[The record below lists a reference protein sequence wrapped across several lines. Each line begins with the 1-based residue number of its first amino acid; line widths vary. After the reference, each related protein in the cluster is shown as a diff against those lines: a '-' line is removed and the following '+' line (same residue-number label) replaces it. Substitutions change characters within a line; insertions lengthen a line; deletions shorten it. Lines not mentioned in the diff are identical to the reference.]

1 MKTQF
6 KIKKNLQQVLIFS
19 GSIVLSFALLFFSSL
34 IPKET
39 RYQLTESGAIV
50 TEMEYKQFKQAG
62 KKVEN
67 NLTFLAFFLS
77 LLSVAPA
84 AVGSLTVANRL
95 PELETEA
102 AEYNKSKAIKQ
113 IQTDTDIAIE
123 QDICDINRNAA
134 KTVHF
139 KDVEKGFVELG
150 QEAKWLSTP
159 EQKRD
164 LEPAPAQNAQIQA
177 NPQQQA
183 LTPSQELAKDA
194 EKKTPKT
201 PGQRLLS
208 DLAFSVK
215 SMLVTGS
222 TGAGKSHTLNAWLE
236 SVYAQA
242 RAKKQVAAV
251 WVLGRKNDSF
261 CGLREAG
268 RLEKF
273 NPTNVDNAFKLIKD
287 FYDNYGIRVEKAS
300 EEERK
305 QLPPLRLILE
315 DWSIVAAVFQDYY
328 PKLWSKIKL
337 MLLDIIT
344 VGREY
349 NVCLFILAQSLNLE
363 ALGLVGDA
371 NLRANMAIVA
381 QGLVTEVFDP
391 LLQEIQIQGDYGLV
405 YLAIKNQYIVPNND
419 VRQTILAALK
429 QLEVESRAQQTPLFF
444 TTLGGAN
451 VGLLPHIEKT
461 IIDFTPEE
469 RDASIEFDIEKFRES
484 LVKQEEG
491 MATQPMQTIVIERP
505 EMTRDE
511 YIASLER
518 LCKPDE
524 DGESKSGNPL
534 DVKSTVS
541 PENEIVSN
549 VSKNVKQPDGEDS
562 SDSEGVY
569 FTPMKLSREKASELV
584 LRLRNELKHN
594 QTEIISL
601 LWNAKPGVT
610 KAYKKALAE
619 YKELTKEE
627 EDNEKE

>member
-6 KIKKNLQQVLIFS
+6 KIKKNLQQVALFAS
-19 GSIVLSFALLFFSSL
+19 SVALSFTLLFLSSL
-34 IPKET
+34 VSKET
-39 RYQLTESGAIV
+39 RYEITETGAIV
-50 TEMEYKQFKQAG
+50 TELEFKQLKKAG

-67 NLTFLAFFLS
+67 NLTFLAFFVA
-77 LLSVAPA
+77 LLAVPPA
-84 AVGSLTVANRL
+84 AVAGLTVANRL
-95 PELETEA
+95 PELEGEA
-102 AEYNKSKAIKQ
+102 ADYNKSKTIRNIQ
-113 IQTDTDIAIE
+113 IESDIATE

-139 KDVEKGFVELG
+139 KDVEKGFVALG
-150 QEAKWLSTP
+150 QEAGWLSEP
-159 EQKRD
+159 EQKRN
-164 LEPAPAQNAQIQA
+164 LEPAPTQIPA

-183 LTPSQELAKDA
+183 LTPSQEALEEA

-287 FYDNYGIRVEKAS
+287 FYDNYAIRVAETS

-391 LLQEIQIQGDYGLV
+391 LLKEIKIQGDYGLV

-419 VRQTILAALK
+419 VRQTILAVLK
-429 QLEVESRAQQTPLFF
+429 QLEVESKAQQTPVFF

-451 VGLLPHIEKT
+451 VGLLPHIEKST
-461 IIDFTPEE
+461 INFTPEE
-469 RDASIEFDIEKFRES
+469 RDVPITFDIKEFRES
-484 LVKQEEG
+484 LIQQEQG
-491 MATQPMQTIVIERP
+491 MAIQPMQTQVIERP
-505 EMTRDE
+505 QMTRDE
-511 YIASLER
+511 IVASLNR
-518 LCKPDE
+518 LIEPEE
-524 DGESKSGNPL
+524 DKSFQTANEEPAQ
-534 DVKSTVS
+534 T
-541 PENEIVSN
+541 PENEMISE
-549 VSKNVKQPDGEDS
+549 SFQDVKRPEGEES
-562 SDSEGVY
+562 SDLESVY
-569 FTPMKLSREKASELV
+569 FTPMNLSREAATELV
-584 LRLRNELKHN
+584 LRLKREMKHN

-619 YKELTKEE
+619 YKELTKDEE
-627 EDNEKE
+627 NEN